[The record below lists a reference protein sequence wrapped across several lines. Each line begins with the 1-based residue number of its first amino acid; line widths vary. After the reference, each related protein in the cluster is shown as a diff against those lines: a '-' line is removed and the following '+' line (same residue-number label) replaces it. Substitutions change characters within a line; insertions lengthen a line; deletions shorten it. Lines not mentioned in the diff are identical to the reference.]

1 MSKKKHILD
10 RWEENTP
17 QNEKEYDEGCLIAFA
32 IIGIIFIALAA
43 GFLLIGK

>member
-10 RWEENTP
+10 WWEENTP

-32 IIGIIFIALAA
+32 IIGIAFIALAA